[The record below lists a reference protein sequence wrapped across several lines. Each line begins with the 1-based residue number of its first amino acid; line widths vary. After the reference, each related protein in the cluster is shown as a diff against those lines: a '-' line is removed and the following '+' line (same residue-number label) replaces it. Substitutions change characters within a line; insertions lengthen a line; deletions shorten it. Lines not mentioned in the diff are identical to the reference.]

1 MTDPSDFRARLQALL
16 AELKRRR
23 VFHVGL
29 VYGGVVFVVWQ
40 VAEIAF
46 PALGL
51 PSWTLTLVVV
61 ASLLGFPIALV
72 LAWAYDVTPEGVRR
86 TPSGAGRAHGTV
98 ASRDRWRPALLVTVV
113 IAAGA
118 AGWFAW
124 QLLGPSS
131 EPDPAVSSS
140 TVAVLPFAFRG
151 SEEMAYLGE
160 GMVSLLTAKLDG
172 AGDLRSV
179 DSRALMSH
187 LEQVG
192 ETTGPAAGRAVARR
206 FGAGLYVMGDIVE
219 VSGQITINAAL
230 YPSGGAVAPAA
241 TATVEG
247 PADRVFSLVDELTA
261 RLLASISTGLDAR
274 TTRTAALTTSSLPAL
289 KAYLEGESAL
299 RGGDYR
305 AAVDAFTRAVQ
316 HDTTFALG
324 YYRLS
329 IAAEW
334 LTELETMVRASEK
347 ALRYSDGLN
356 ERYRRLLTAFRAFRR
371 GENQRAE
378 DLYRSILST
387 YRDDV
392 EAWLYLAE
400 GLFHTNPYRGESIS
414 AAWDP
419 FARAMEYEPGNAAS
433 LVHMIRIAAQ
443 QDQPGVVDSLVAKYA
458 SLNPD
463 GDRMLP
469 VLALQATA
477 HGDETAWSE
486 VVGGLAESDGPT
498 VAVAVWDVGTYGHD
512 LRRAGDL
519 ARLLTSPSRPT
530 DERSVGMQWV
540 AVTHAARGQ
549 WAAAERELRA
559 LEDVN
564 PAAAVE
570 TRALLYL
577 APYAPVSHEDMVGI
591 RDRLSA
597 LDASAVPSS
606 GNPSLFFSAHDGLF
620 PIIRAYLVGRLSGRL
635 GDLEEVRARAGELL
649 DAPVSAPAG
658 PLAEDLARDL
668 RARVALQRGDS
679 ASALAEIQ
687 TAHQVVYNYAI
698 VSPYYAGAFD
708 RFLRAELLSALGRD
722 REALKWYENLAST
735 STGEML
741 LVPMALLGQARSHER
756 LGNRAAAAA
765 DYDRFNE
772 LWRDADPTL
781 QPMVEQ
787 ARAARARLGR

>member
-1 MTDPSDFRARLQALL
+1 ARLRKIV

-23 VFHVGL
+23 VFRVGL
-29 VYGGVVFVVWQ
+29 AYAGVVFVVWQ

-51 PSWTLTLVVV
+51 PDWALTLVVV
-61 ASLLGFPIALV
+61 VSLLGFPIALV

-86 TPSGAGRAHGTV
+86 TPGAPESDGGRAAFRTE
-98 ASRDRWRPALLVTVV
+98 WRPVVLATVV
-113 IAAGA
+113 IAAVA
-118 AGWFAW
+118 AGWLGW
-124 QLLGPSS
+124 QLLGTSS
-131 EPDPAVSSS
+131 DGEVALSSS

-151 SEEMAYLGE
+151 SDELAYLGE
-160 GMVSLLTAKLDG
+160 GMVSLLTTKLDG

-179 DSRALMSH
+179 DSRALLSH

-192 ETTGPAAGRAVARR
+192 ETADPEAGEAVARR

-230 YPSGGAVAPAA
+230 YPSGGDAAPVVD
-241 TATVEG
+241 ATVEG
-247 PADRVFSLVDELTA
+247 PADRVFNLVDELTA
-261 RLLASISTGLDAR
+261 RLLAAIPTGLDPR

-305 AAVDAFTRAVQ
+305 AAVEAFTRAVE

-334 LTELETMVRASEK
+334 RTELETMVQASEQ

-387 YRDDV
+387 YPDDV

-400 GLFHTNPYRGESIS
+400 GLFHTNPYRGEPIS

-419 FARAMEYEPGNAAS
+419 YARAVEYEPGNAAS
-433 LVHMIRIAAQ
+433 LVHMIRIAATRGR
-443 QDQPGVVDSLVAKYA
+443 PRAVDTLVARYA

-469 VLALQATA
+469 VRALHATVR
-477 HGDETAWSE
+477 GDETAWGE
-486 VVGGLAESDGPT
+486 VVSGLAESSGAT
-498 VAVAVWDVGTYGHD
+498 VAVAVWDVGTYGQD
-512 LRRAGDL
+512 LRRAGEL
-519 ARLLTSPSRPT
+519 ARLLTSPSRPI
-530 DERSVGMQWV
+530 DERSIGFQWV
-540 AVTHAARGQ
+540 AVTLAARGQ
-549 WAAAERELRA
+549 WDAAERELVA

-564 PAAAVE
+564 PAAAAE

-577 APYAPVSHEDMVGI
+577 APYAPVSRDELRRA
-591 RDRLSA
+591 RDRLAA

-620 PIIRAYLVGRLSGRL
+620 PIIRAYLVGRLSARIGEL
-635 GDLEEVRARAGELL
+635 DGAGARAGELR
-649 DAPVSAPAG
+649 ASTVPVPAG
-658 PLAEDLARDL
+658 PLADDLAREL
-668 RARVALQRGDS
+668 RVRLALERTDS
-679 ASALAEIQ
+679 AAALAGTQ
-687 TAHQVVYNYAI
+687 TARQVVYNYAI
-698 VSPYYAGAFD
+698 VSPYYAGVFD
-708 RFLRAELLSALGRD
+708 RFLRAELLGAMGRD
-722 REALKWYENLAST
+722 REALKWYEHLAST

-741 LVPMALLGQARSHER
+741 LVPAAHLGQARIHER

-765 DYDRFNE
+765 HYDAFLE

-781 QPMVEQ
+781 RPMVEQ
-787 ARAARARLGR
+787 AREARARLVVPEP